1 MRITLPASLTIGLL
15 SLGLVLAIQSRDK
28 VISATGI
35 KVNQKGSE
43 KLETT
48 PGDPVIAAAG
58 DIACDPTSSN
68 YNRGNGTADSCH
80 MKATSDLLIDANL
93 SAVLPLGDNQYESGS
108 LEAFQ
113 KSYDPTWG
121 RVKSITRPVVGNH
134 EYSTSGAYGYFRYF
148 GAAVTGDWSKGY
160 YSYNLGNWHIIALNS
175 NCSQVEGCGENSPQQ
190 KWLKADLAEHRKTCT
205 LAYWHH
211 PRFSSGMHGNDTDY
225 DIFWKDL
232 YQAGVEVVLNGHDHD
247 YERFAPQTPD
257 AQADSTRGVR
267 QFVVGTGG
275 KSHYGFGKPEPNSE
289 VRNADTYGVLMLTLH
304 SNSYSWQFVPEAGKS
319 FTDSG
324 SDKCH

>member
-1 MRITLPASLTIGLL
+1 MRIIVPVSLTIGLL
-15 SLGLVLAIQSRDK
+15 SLGLILAIQPRDK
-28 VISATGI
+28 VNRVTSI
-35 KVNQKGSE
+35 KVDEKQSE
-43 KLETT
+43 KVKST
-48 PGDPVIAAAG
+48 PGDPVIAAVG

-68 YNRGNGTADSCH
+68 YNQGNGTADRCH

-93 SAVLPLGDNQYESGS
+93 TAVLPLGDNQYENGS

-121 RVKSITRPVVGNH
+121 RVKSITRPVAGNH
-134 EYSTSGAYGYFRYF
+134 EYHTSDAYGYFKYF
-148 GAAVTGDWSKGY
+148 GATAAGDWSKGY
-160 YSYNLGNWHIIALNS
+160 YSYNIGNWHIIALNS
-175 NCSQVEGCGENSPQQ
+175 NCSQVGGCKENSPQQ
-190 KWLKADLAEHRKTCT
+190 KWLKADLAKYRNTCT

-211 PRFSSGMHGNDTDY
+211 PRFSSGMHGNNSDY

-232 YQAGVEVVLNGHDHD
+232 YNAGVEVVLNGHDHD
-247 YERFAPQTPD
+247 YERFAPQTPN
-257 AQADSTRGVR
+257 AQADPIRGIR

-275 KSHYGFGKPEPNSE
+275 KSHYDFGKPEPNSE

-304 SNSYSWQFVPEAGKS
+304 PDSYSWRFVPESDHS

-324 SDKCH
+324 SDNCH

>member
-1 MRITLPASLTIGLL
+1 MRIIVPVSLTIGLL
-15 SLGLVLAIQSRDK
+15 SLGLTLAIQSRDK
-28 VISATGI
+28 VISTTGI
-35 KVNQKGSE
+35 KVDEKRSE
-43 KLETT
+43 KVK
-48 PGDPVIAAAG
+48 PIPSDPVIAAAG

-68 YNRGNGTADSCH
+68 YNQGNGTADRCQ
-80 MKATSDLLIDANL
+80 MKATSDLLVNANL
-93 SAVLPLGDNQYESGS
+93 TAVLPLGDNQYESGS

-148 GAAVTGDWSKGY
+148 GATAAGDRSKGY
-160 YSYNLGNWHIIALNS
+160 YSYDLGNWHIIALNS
-175 NCSQVEGCGENSPQQ
+175 NCSQIGGCEENSPQQ
-190 KWLKADLAEHRKTCT
+190 KWLKADLANHRNTCT

-211 PRFSSGMHGNDTDY
+211 PRFSSAMHGNNSDY
-225 DIFWKDL
+225 DMFWKDL
-232 YQAGVEVVLNGHDHD
+232 YNAGVEVVLNGHDHD
-247 YERFAPQTPD
+247 YERFAPQTPN
-257 AQADSTRGVR
+257 AQADPTRGIR

-289 VRNADTYGVLMLTLH
+289 VRNADTYGVLMLSLH
-304 SNSYSWQFVPEAGKS
+304 PNSYSWQFVPEAGKS

-324 SDKCH
+324 SDECH